1 MSLPNIPPID
11 TSNPQAVQGIFS
23 STTETKKNSE
33 TPRKKLSLN
42 DKTLTTRRRR
52 LLEAHASSP
61 QFKVNPKNNK
71 NSSQV
76 DTDSQKTS
84 GKSDKNK
91 SLKIHRIANI
101 QTLRKLMEVH
111 QMMKALRS

>member
-84 GKSDKNK
+84 GKSEKNK
-91 SLKIHRIANI
+91 DVKKSQYFASV
-101 QTLRKLMEVH
+101 TF
-111 QMMKALRS
+111 

>member
-1 MSLPNIPPID
+1 MSQSITPPID
-11 TSNPQAVQGIFS
+11 TFNPQAVQGIFS

-61 QFKVNPKNNK
+61 QFKLNPKNNK
-71 NSSQV
+71 DSSQV

-84 GKSDKNK
+84 GKSEKNK
-91 SLKIHRIANI
+91 DVKNSSNSKHSDI
-101 QTLRKLMEVH
+101 KGSDE
-111 QMMKALRS
+111 S